1 MNINEK
7 HHIFAKARA
16 NGADN
21 KEAAIEAGYSASS
34 AAQQGSRLAREPE
47 IKALIA
53 KYSKQAPPE
62 KPAVELNLHESNVT
76 GFGVGA
82 VQNRYIENHADEGD
96 ASPLDAIKTE
106 DPLQFLIGAMN
117 CSGLDDGKRIDAAKA
132 ALPYKHGKIGEKG
145 KKEGQNDTANGITQ
159 ESNRFGTRK
168 RNQIH

>member
-62 KPAVELNLHESNVT
+62 KPAVE
-76 GFGVGA
+76 
-82 VQNRYIENHADEGD
+82 
-96 ASPLDAIKTE
+96 
-106 DPLQFLIGAMN
+106 
-117 CSGLDDGKRIDAAKA
+117 
-132 ALPYKHGKIGEKG
+132 
-145 KKEGQNDTANGITQ
+145 
-159 ESNRFGTRK
+159 
-168 RNQIH
+168 